1 MDERFV
7 DLRSTKNPKAR
18 IKMLSGHFATK
29 NSHVNTYIDMSTVKT
44 RHNNARETART
55 LAEEYLTNTMVDTIV
70 CLKNTEVI
78 GAFMAETLADSSN
91 MSMSAGNNISV
102 VTPEF
107 DFTGQ
112 ILFRENSQRMI
123 EGKQV
128 LILTDSMATG
138 TLTMQAIESVLY
150 YRGIQRDL
158 KSSGSRSKDDLH
170 QLRSPGLPCI
180 QRTSVSHL
188 RCGSA
193 AGRDR
198 EQFWVCEI
206 VKKGSDPLHKLYC
219 EIKKV
224 KKRDIRLTV
233 RMSLFYSFLS
243 NKKQIKQ
250 CR

>member
-55 LAEEYLTNTMVDTIV
+55 LAEEYKMNTMIDTIV

-78 GAFMAETLADSSN
+78 GAFMAEALADSSN

-123 EGKQV
+123 E
-128 LILTDSMATG
+128 
-138 TLTMQAIESVLY
+138 
-150 YRGIQRDL
+150 
-158 KSSGSRSKDDLH
+158 
-170 QLRSPGLPCI
+170 
-180 QRTSVSHL
+180 
-188 RCGSA
+188 
-193 AGRDR
+193 
-198 EQFWVCEI
+198 
-206 VKKGSDPLHKLYC
+206 
-219 EIKKV
+219 
-224 KKRDIRLTV
+224 
-233 RMSLFYSFLS
+233 
-243 NKKQIKQ
+243 NK
-250 CR
+250 